1 MNRTNLAMDIDDL
14 EGLDD
19 LSDGL
24 KIEKISEDDENL
36 SQNQNPKS
44 DQEITKHEVQEE
56 LPQAG
61 VDE

>member
-1 MNRTNLAMDIDDL
+1 MDIDDL

-24 KIEKISEDDENL
+24 KIEKIPEDDGNL
-36 SQNQNPKS
+36 FQDQNPKN
-44 DQEITKHEVQEE
+44 DQEIIKHEVHEE
-56 LPQAG
+56 LPQEG

>member
-1 MNRTNLAMDIDDL
+1 MEIEDFA
-14 EGLDD
+14 GLDD
-19 LSDGL
+19 LSDEL

>member
-1 MNRTNLAMDIDDL
+1 MDIVDL

-24 KIEKISEDDENL
+24 KIEKISEDDENF

-44 DQEITKHEVQEE
+44 DQEIIKHEVQEE
-56 LPQAG
+56 SSQAG
-61 VDE
+61 VDK